1 MPERESQEVFEKISD
16 FPTSLCR
23 SRRNASVRR
32 IRSRSAPPL
41 QDVGADAPAS
51 GRTVPF
57 CLDVAERCG
66 GHAVFG
72 MRGPILPRRRPA
84 AACGCTGFGMCGL
97 HRNSR
102 YAAAAAFRPDDS
114 PPLMRP
120 SRDSRRSRFSR
131 GDVVIT
137 VCRRDRRHKPL
148 RFPK

>member
-23 SRRNASVRR
+23 SRRKASVRR
-32 IRSRSAPPL
+32 IRSRSAPPP

-51 GRTVPF
+51 GRIVPF

-72 MRGPILPRRRPA
+72 MRGPILPRRRRTA
-84 AACGCTGFGMCGL
+84 VCGCTGFGMCGL

-102 YAAAAAFRPDDS
+102 YAAAAAFRPDGS

-120 SRDSRRSRFSR
+120 SRDSRRSR
-131 GDVVIT
+131 
-137 VCRRDRRHKPL
+137 CLARRRCDYGM
-148 RFPK
+148 PKGQAA